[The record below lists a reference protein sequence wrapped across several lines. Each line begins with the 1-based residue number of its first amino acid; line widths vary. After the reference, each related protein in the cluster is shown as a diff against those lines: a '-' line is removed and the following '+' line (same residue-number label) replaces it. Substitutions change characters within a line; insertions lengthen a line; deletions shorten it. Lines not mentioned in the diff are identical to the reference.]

1 VLIIFWIIC
10 MGISEEM
17 DMDEKEERKRQN
29 QHLIIEEM
37 LGPVRFATASL

>member
-1 VLIIFWIIC
+1 

-17 DMDEKEERKRQN
+17 DMDEKKEWQREN

-37 LGPVRFATASL
+37 LGPVGFRDGSLNHVISLS